1 MCIRDRNWGGNV
13 HGGTA
18 MEWIDEAGLACTME
32 WSGERTVAV
41 YAGGIRFYHPVH
53 IGDLIEVD
61 ARITRTDSRSIHTS
75 VHLRAGDPRGGRDSL
90 VDAIHAT
97 FTYIGIDI
105 DGNPLPARKFVPV
118 TEEDKRLWEH
128 TQTLKDLR
136 GQYEPEP
143 LVEPAPAVQRTF

>member
-1 MCIRDRNWGGNV
+1 M
-13 HGGTA
+13 
-18 MEWIDEAGLACTME
+18 
-32 WSGERTVAV
+32 
-41 YAGGIRFYHPVH
+41 
-53 IGDLIEVD
+53 
-61 ARITRTDSRSIHTS
+61 
-75 VHLRAGDPRGGRDSL
+75 HLRAGDPRGGRENL

-105 DGNPLPARKFVPV
+105 DGNPLPARTFTPV

-143 LVEPAPAVQRTF
+143 LVKPLPATQRTF